1 MFDTV
6 MRSFMDWART
16 ASPQNSIASYCP
28 PSMPKRVHRCSIMSL
43 AHTPGPR
50 RPCQSMAMVCG
61 TRSQIS
67 PVTTTPSISVA
78 PMPNM

>member
-1 MFDTV
+1 MLQSV
-6 MRSFMDWART
+6 MRSFIDSART
-16 ASPQNSIASYCP
+16 ASPQYSTASYWP
-28 PSMPKRVHRCSIMSL
+28 PSMPKRVHMCSIMSL
-43 AHTPGPR
+43 AQTPGAS
-50 RPCQSMAMVCG
+50 RPLHSMAMVWG